1 MHWEGQLLEPY
12 SVCVMNDHPPV
23 RVLQD
28 QLSLC
33 NKYNSNL
40 GPGLVAHIAAD
51 L

>member
-1 MHWEGQLLEPY
+1 MHWEGQLLESY
-12 SVCVMNDHPPV
+12 SECVMNDHPPG

-33 NKYNSNL
+33 NKYNSYL
-40 GPGLVAHIAAD
+40 GPGPVAHIATD